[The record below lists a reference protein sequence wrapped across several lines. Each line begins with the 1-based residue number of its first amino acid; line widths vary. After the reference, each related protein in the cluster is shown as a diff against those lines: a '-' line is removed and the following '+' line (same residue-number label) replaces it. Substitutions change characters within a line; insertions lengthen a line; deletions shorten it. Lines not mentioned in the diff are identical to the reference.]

1 MKSLS
6 SCIPTILKNMW
17 PSGRGRIFFD
27 DYRYNPADGQLI
39 INIRAQRLEKQYFSS
54 NVIRLKYM
62 TIKPAVITEAEAA
75 DIFCAY
81 TIPHLSAQ
89 DVAIDVYGAINQEQR
104 DFWTAYC
111 EKLFIGS
118 LSKPDIRWLSR
129 NRRESTA
136 LTMPHG
142 RSKTAL
148 LFGGGVESLAAL
160 SDFLTQK
167 PLLLS
172 LVGPLWMNNDYEK
185 SNLKYD
191 LENRLSAEFDIEVA
205 RVWHNIKE
213 VVKMPDEYTNKY
225 ITGGLMYYPF
235 MPIVR
240 ERHCGKIYHSMELE
254 YMQVDEQYDRSIH
267 PRFSHHVARPPLPSL
282 EAVMTEYSKIQLL
295 EKLYRNNPRLCSYL
309 YSCLNNTSLRWCGK
323 CGKCK
328 RLSAFCETIGIDKSL
343 IGMQE
348 GISHEPEEGALTKLY
363 WQSLDT
369 YKSRSNG
376 LTS

>member
-1 MKSLS
+1 
-6 SCIPTILKNMW
+6 
-17 PSGRGRIFFD
+17 
-27 DYRYNPADGQLI
+27 
-39 INIRAQRLEKQYFSS
+39 
-54 NVIRLKYM
+54 
-62 TIKPAVITEAEAA
+62 
-75 DIFCAY
+75 
-81 TIPHLSAQ
+81 
-89 DVAIDVYGAINQEQR
+89 
-104 DFWTAYC
+104 
-111 EKLFIGS
+111 
-118 LSKPDIRWLSR
+118 
-129 NRRESTA
+129 
-136 LTMPHG
+136 
-142 RSKTAL
+142 
-148 LFGGGVESLAAL
+148 
-160 SDFLTQK
+160 
-167 PLLLS
+167 
-172 LVGPLWMNNDYEK
+172 
-185 SNLKYD
+185 
-191 LENRLSAEFDIEVA
+191 
-205 RVWHNIKE
+205 
-213 VVKMPDEYTNKY
+213 
-225 ITGGLMYYPF
+225 MYYPF

-328 RLSAFCETIGIDKSL
+328 RLSAFCETIGIEKSL